1 MNRLS
6 IFFIFLFISSAFA
19 EMQPRDE
26 AMVRANRCAGQPS
39 THIWLDCYYGSAQ
52 SVRSALGMSSAP
64 SAQIQ
69 LSDIILTKNLPPD
82 YAERKTVIAEAAHCT
97 DIMDDRLWLNCFYKA
112 SNSVRIS
119 LGLTP
124 LISSNSVADKASTQ
138 SLIPRQKKGFL
149 SNIFDSHPIKVTSH
163 MRGYSFDARG
173 KFTVVLENGQRWRQ
187 LDGDIEIA
195 QWRKPAENY
204 SVKITIGAF
213 KSHNFTV
220 KGNPRMFKVQR
231 IN

>member
-6 IFFIFLFISSAFA
+6 IFFIFLLIPSAFA
-19 EMQPRDE
+19 EMRPRDE
-26 AMVRANRCAGQPS
+26 AMARANRCAGQPS
-39 THIWLDCYYGSAQ
+39 THVWLDCYYGSAQ
-52 SVRSALGMSSAP
+52 PVRSALGMSLAL
-64 SAQIQ
+64 SAQAQ
-69 LSDIILTKNLPPD
+69 LSDITLTKSVPRD
-82 YAERKTVIAEAAHCT
+82 YAERKTVIAEAAHCA
-97 DIMDDRLWLNCFYKA
+97 DIMDDRPWLNCFYIA

-124 LISSNSVADKASTQ
+124 LISSGSVADKTATQ
-138 SLIPRQKKGFL
+138 PLIPRQKKVFL
-149 SNIFDSHPIKVTSH
+149 SNIFDRYPIEVTSH
-163 MRGYSFDARG
+163 MRNYSFDARG

-187 LDGDIEIA
+187 LDGDIKIA

-204 SVKITIGAF
+204 IVKITMGAF